1 MQKMHRFMRSR
12 RVRPSWFRG
21 RPNRSAPPTVS
32 RRPSRAT
39 QLLGHNPGMDWQ
51 AARVSLLLAV
61 LTAVLLLPPG
71 IALARWLA
79 LTSWR
84 GKPLAEALL
93 MLPLLL
99 PPTVIGFYLL
109 LAFGQASPLG
119 ASLAARFD
127 LRLVFSF
134 QGLLL
139 ASLLINLPFMVQP
152 IQRAFA
158 AIPQSLREAAWV
170 CGLSRWRTF
179 TGIELPLAWPGLVSG
194 IALTA
199 AHTLGEFGVV
209 LMVGGSIPGATR
221 TLSIAIYDRVQA
233 FDLHA
238 AHVMALVLVLC
249 SLVAVA
255 LVFAADRRR
264 PLQER

>member
-1 MQKMHRFMRSR
+1 
-12 RVRPSWFRG
+12 
-21 RPNRSAPPTVS
+21 
-32 RRPSRAT
+32 
-39 QLLGHNPGMDWQ
+39 MDWQ

-61 LTAVLLLPPG
+61 LTAALLLPPG

-109 LAFGQASPLG
+109 ITLGQGSPVGSWLARQL
-119 ASLAARFD
+119 D

-134 QGLLL
+134 EGLLV

-158 AIPQSLREAAWV
+158 AVPDSLREAAWV
-170 CGLSRWRTF
+170 SGLSHWRTF
-179 TGIELPLAWPGLVSG
+179 LKIELPLAWPGLLGGV
-194 IALTA
+194 ALTA

-209 LMVGGSIPGATR
+209 LMVGGSIPGETR

-233 FDLHA
+233 FDLA
-238 AHVMALVLVLC
+238 SAHLMALALVAC

-255 LVFAADRRR
+255 LVFATDRRR

>member
-1 MQKMHRFMRSR
+1 
-12 RVRPSWFRG
+12 
-21 RPNRSAPPTVS
+21 
-32 RRPSRAT
+32 
-39 QLLGHNPGMDWQ
+39 MDWQ

-61 LTAVLLLPPG
+61 LTAALLLPLG

-79 LTSWR
+79 LTSWG

-99 PPTVIGFYLL
+99 PPTVVGFYLL
-109 LAFGQASPLG
+109 IAFGQGSALG
-119 ASLAARFD
+119 GWLARQFD

-134 QGLLL
+134 EGLLL
-139 ASLLINLPFMVQP
+139 ASLLVNLPFMVQP

-158 AIPQSLREAAWV
+158 AIPNSLREAAWV
-170 CGLSRWRTF
+170 SGLGGWRTF
-179 TGIELPLAWPGLVSG
+179 LKIELPLAWPGLLGGV
-194 IALTA
+194 ALTV

-209 LMVGGSIPGATR
+209 LMVGGSIPGETR

-233 FDLHA
+233 FDLSA
-238 AHVMALVLVLC
+238 AHVMALALVAC
-249 SLVAVA
+249 SLGAVA

>member
-1 MQKMHRFMRSR
+1 
-12 RVRPSWFRG
+12 
-21 RPNRSAPPTVS
+21 
-32 RRPSRAT
+32 
-39 QLLGHNPGMDWQ
+39 MDWQ

-61 LTAVLLLPPG
+61 LTASLLLPPG

-79 LTSWR
+79 LTGWR
-84 GKPLAEALL
+84 GKPLAEALV

-99 PPTVIGFYLL
+99 PPTVVGFYLL
-109 LAFGQASPLG
+109 LAFGRGSPMG
-119 ASLAARFD
+119 GWIAARFD
-127 LRLVFSF
+127 VRLVFSF
-134 QGLLL
+134 EGLLL
-139 ASLLINLPFMVQP
+139 ASVLINLPFMVQP

-158 AIPQSLREAAWV
+158 AIPHSLREAAWV

-179 TGIELPLAWPGLVSG
+179 TRIELPLAWPGLVSG

-233 FDLHA
+233 FDVHS
-238 AHVMALVLVLC
+238 AHVMALALVLC

>member
-1 MQKMHRFMRSR
+1 
-12 RVRPSWFRG
+12 
-21 RPNRSAPPTVS
+21 
-32 RRPSRAT
+32 
-39 QLLGHNPGMDWQ
+39 MDWQ

-61 LTAVLLLPPG
+61 LTAALLLPPG

-93 MLPLLL
+93 LLPLLL

-109 LAFGQASPLG
+109 IALGQGSAIG
-119 ASLAARFD
+119 GWLAAHLD

-134 QGLLL
+134 EGLLF
-139 ASLLINLPFMVQP
+139 ASLLVNLPFMVQP

-170 CGLSRWRTF
+170 CGLGRWRTF
-179 TGIELPLAWPGLVSG
+179 TRIELPLAWPGLLSG
-194 IALTA
+194 VALTA

-209 LMVGGSIPGATR
+209 LMVGGSIPGETR

-233 FDLHA
+233 FDLGA
-238 AHVMALVLVLC
+238 AHVMALALVLC
-249 SLVAVA
+249 SLIAVA

>member
-1 MQKMHRFMRSR
+1 
-12 RVRPSWFRG
+12 
-21 RPNRSAPPTVS
+21 
-32 RRPSRAT
+32 
-39 QLLGHNPGMDWQ
+39 MDWQ

-61 LTAVLLLPPG
+61 LTAALLLPLG

-79 LTSWR
+79 LTSWG

-109 LAFGQASPLG
+109 IAFGQGSALG
-119 ASLAARFD
+119 AWLARQFD

-134 QGLLL
+134 EGLLL
-139 ASLLINLPFMVQP
+139 ASLLVNLPFMVQP

-158 AIPQSLREAAWV
+158 AIPNSLREAAWV
-170 CGLSRWRTF
+170 SGLGGWRTF
-179 TGIELPLAWPGLVSG
+179 LRIELPLAWPGLLGGV
-194 IALTA
+194 ALTV

-209 LMVGGSIPGATR
+209 LMVGGSIPGETR

-233 FDLHA
+233 FDLAA
-238 AHVMALVLVLC
+238 AHVMALALVAC

>member
-1 MQKMHRFMRSR
+1 MQKMHGFMRPKAHG
-12 RVRPSWFRG
+12 RVIFCAGSGFVPIR
-21 RPNRSAPPTVS
+21 RSAQRLRHN
-32 RRPSRAT
+32 RR
-39 QLLGHNPGMDWQ
+39 MDWQ

-61 LTAVLLLPPG
+61 LTAALLLPPG
-71 IALARWLA
+71 VAVARWLA

-99 PPTVIGFYLL
+99 PPTVVGFYLL
-109 LAFGQASPLG
+109 LLFGQASIIG
-119 ASLAARFD
+119 AWLAAHSSV
-127 LRLVFSF
+127 RLVFSF
-134 QGLLL
+134 DGLLL

-152 IQRAFA
+152 IQRTFA
-158 AIPQSLREAAWV
+158 AIPHSLREAAWV
-170 CGLSRWRTF
+170 CGLGRWRTF
-179 TGIELPLAWPGLVSG
+179 ARIELPLAWPGLVSG
-194 IALTA
+194 VALTA

-209 LMVGGSIPGATR
+209 LMVGGSIPGQTR
-221 TLSIAIYDRVQA
+221 TLSIAIFDRVQA

-238 AHVMALVLVLC
+238 AHVMALALVLC
-249 SLVAVA
+249 SVVAVA

>member
-1 MQKMHRFMRSR
+1 
-12 RVRPSWFRG
+12 
-21 RPNRSAPPTVS
+21 
-32 RRPSRAT
+32 
-39 QLLGHNPGMDWQ
+39 MDWQ

-79 LTSWR
+79 FSSWR
-84 GKPLAEALL
+84 GKPLAEACL

-109 LAFGQASPLG
+109 MLLGQGSPLG
-119 ASLAARFD
+119 AWLARQLD

-134 QGLLL
+134 EGLLL
-139 ASLLINLPFMVQP
+139 ASVLINLPFMVQP

-158 AIPQSLREAAWV
+158 AIPNSLREAAWV
-170 CGLSRWRTF
+170 SGLSNWRTF
-179 TGIELPLAWPGLVSG
+179 LRIELPLAWPGLLAGV
-194 IALTA
+194 ALTA

-209 LMVGGSIPGATR
+209 LMVGGSIPGQTR

-233 FDLHA
+233 FDTAA
-238 AHVMALVLVLC
+238 AHVMALALVAT
-249 SLVAVA
+249 SVIAVA

>member
-1 MQKMHRFMRSR
+1 
-12 RVRPSWFRG
+12 
-21 RPNRSAPPTVS
+21 
-32 RRPSRAT
+32 
-39 QLLGHNPGMDWQ
+39 MDWQ

-61 LTAVLLLPPG
+61 LTASLLLPPG
-71 IALARWLA
+71 VALARWLA

-109 LAFGQASPLG
+109 LTFGQGSAPG
-119 ASLAARFD
+119 AWLARYFD
-127 LRLVFSF
+127 VRLVFSF
-134 QGLLL
+134 EGLLL

-158 AIPQSLREAAWV
+158 AIPHSLREAAWV
-170 CGLSRWRTF
+170 CGLGRWRTF
-179 TGIELPLAWPGLVSG
+179 VDIELPLAWPGLLAGV
-194 IALTA
+194 ALTV

-209 LMVGGSIPGATR
+209 LMVGGSIPGTTR

-233 FDLHA
+233 FDMDSAQAMSLL
-238 AHVMALVLVLC
+238 LVAC

>member
-1 MQKMHRFMRSR
+1 
-12 RVRPSWFRG
+12 
-21 RPNRSAPPTVS
+21 
-32 RRPSRAT
+32 
-39 QLLGHNPGMDWQ
+39 MDWQ

-61 LTAVLLLPPG
+61 LTAALLLPPG
-71 IALARWLA
+71 IAVARWLA
-79 LTSWR
+79 FTSWR

-109 LAFGQASPLG
+109 LTLGQGSPLG
-119 ASLAARFD
+119 GWLARHFD

-134 QGLLL
+134 EGLLL
-139 ASLLINLPFMVQP
+139 ASVLVNLPFMAQP
-152 IQRAFA
+152 IQRSFA
-158 AIPQSLREAAWV
+158 AIPISLREAAWV
-170 CGLSRWRTF
+170 SGLSNWRTF
-179 TGIELPLAWPGLVSG
+179 LRIELPLAWPGLLAGV
-194 IALTA
+194 ALTA

-209 LMVGGSIPGATR
+209 LMVGGSIPGQTR

-233 FDLHA
+233 FDIAA
-238 AHVMALVLVLC
+238 AHVMALALVASSVL
-249 SLVAVA
+249 AVA